1 MNHFCPSAWPALTY
15 RRCYSSKSTGHDS
28 SAANNSSG
36 CSIFTGPL
44 IRRVT
49 SIAGYAEE
57 YGTGTL
63 RMIEEMKKAGL
74 PEPKVGF
81 WARLFGGGG

>member
-1 MNHFCPSAWPALTY
+1 
-15 RRCYSSKSTGHDS
+15 
-28 SAANNSSG
+28 
-36 CSIFTGPL
+36 L

-81 WARLFGGGG
+81 WARLFGGGGKKEE